1 MKRCILSIVLAIFA
15 VTNCYAE
22 INLETGKKA
31 IQAAQWA
38 EGTTPQDYTL
48 VDQDGK
54 AFRLSEY
61 FGKGKPLLVS
71 FIYTSCTVVC
81 PTITGS
87 LVKAAEEGRKELGE
101 KFNVLTIGFD
111 TAADTSERLRA
122 YGSRFTNDFRFM
134 RFATGSK
141 DTIEKLTKDFGFFH
155 QKEEWGFTHLNMV
168 SVVNKDGRIYKQVY
182 GQELTSDD
190 IKTPLKELITGQ
202 IPQQRP
208 VTLIDRIKLFCSTYD
223 PATGRY
229 VINWPVII
237 GFFVQLGLILI
248 VVFAVWG
255 RKIKSVLSKFNPR
268 RVKSA

>member
-1 MKRCILSIVLAIFA
+1 MKRWILSIVLALFV

-87 LVKAAEEGRKELGE
+87 LVKAAEEGRKELGD
-101 KFNVLTIGFD
+101 KFNALTIGFD
-111 TAADTSERLRA
+111 AETDTPERLRE
-122 YGSRFTNDFRFM
+122 YGKRWTSDFSFI

-141 DTIEKLTKDFGFFH
+141 ETIEKITKDFGFFH
-155 QKEEWGFTHLNMV
+155 QKESWGFNHLNMI

-182 GQELTSDD
+182 GRELTPDD
-190 IKTPLKELITGQ
+190 IKTPLKELITGRM
-202 IPQQRP
+202 PQQRA
-208 VTLIDRIKLFCSTYD
+208 VTFIDRIKLFCSTYD
-223 PATGRY
+223 PATGKY
-229 VINWPVII
+229 VVNWAVILGVLI
-237 GFFVQLGLILI
+237 QLIIILI
-248 VVFAVWG
+248 IVFAVWG
-255 RKIKSVLSKFNPR
+255 KSITKLLSKIHPNRIKS
-268 RVKSA
+268 A